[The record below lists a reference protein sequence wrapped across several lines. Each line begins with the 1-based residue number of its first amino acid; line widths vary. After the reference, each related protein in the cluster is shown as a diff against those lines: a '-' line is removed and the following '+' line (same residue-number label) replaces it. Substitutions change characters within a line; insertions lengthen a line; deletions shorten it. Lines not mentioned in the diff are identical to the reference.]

1 VSKTKLGSYKI
12 PSLLANAIR
21 WRGFEMTVVSK
32 TILGFAL
39 VTILMTFIATSAI
52 RGQYSMMDKVN
63 YTSDEIIP
71 LIQDSY
77 QLIIN
82 VQKINTAISEHAATK
97 DEELLE
103 SYKGLYNES
112 YEKYQFFYGRL
123 KNNIT
128 NNEELSTILLAANQ
142 YVEEAAVVA
151 DTQLVD
157 HQNYLAAQNQV
168 LSEQQ
173 VFNSRFITYDNDK
186 KSVEQKANS
195 SDNFSLKSDAKRL
208 IKSLDLVRNAVLGS
222 DQNASEKQLNYI
234 QKQLNNELKKIDRT
248 LAKLKTSSPAIYSQ
262 LKPYIDS
269 ISYSV
274 KDPQGIFEVT
284 KKLSALAGLTNSNLD
299 VIRTSIDEGAVE
311 LNKLVDA
318 VSVNSDKNTAEITQ
332 TSEQVL
338 STIVL
343 IFVVSLLV
351 TFFVVYSQIRSIKK
365 PLRFIISS
373 LAEIA
378 NGDLSKPVLLN
389 KKNEF
394 GDISQGI
401 DKLRLQLG
409 EVLFEIRD
417 SAKMITQYSSDANE
431 KALESANLII
441 QQNDQADSVSV
452 SATKM
457 QALSSETS
465 ESIELTLEEVKG
477 VNSAANK
484 TKNGMTENIECISNL
499 NERLVEATDVI
510 NQLQQESGNIGG
522 ILEVISGIAE
532 QTNLLALNAAIEAAR
547 AGEHGRGFSVVAD
560 EVRNLANKTQSS
572 TKEIY
577 TMIDVFKSK
586 SDEAV
591 LIMNENIKEAGMVVE
606 ESKQNGFHIEEI
618 LSAIDN
624 INQRSESISK
634 VARNQNDFSKKVNKD
649 IDIIAN
655 FSETIKNNAEE
666 NNHIF
671 DKLLSMAESQ
681 ESLTK
686 KFSL

>member
-1 VSKTKLGSYKI
+1 
-12 PSLLANAIR
+12 
-21 WRGFEMTVVSK
+21 
-32 TILGFAL
+32 
-39 VTILMTFIATSAI
+39 MTFIASSAI
-52 RGQYSMMDKVN
+52 RGQFSMMDKVN
-63 YTSDEIIP
+63 FTSDELIP

-112 YEKYQFFYGRL
+112 YDKYQFYYERL
-123 KNNIT
+123 QKIVT
-128 NNEELSTILLAANQ
+128 GNEELLTTLLAANQ
-142 YVEEAAVVA
+142 HVEEAATVA
-151 DTQLVD
+151 SKQLTD
-157 HQNYLAAQNQV
+157 HEIYLAAQNQV

-186 KSVEQKANS
+186 KGVEKKANS
-195 SDNFSLKSDAKRL
+195 SESFSVKSDAKRL
-208 IKSLDLVRNAVLGS
+208 INSLDLVRNAILGS

-234 QKQLNNELKKIDRT
+234 SKQLNNELKKVDRT
-248 LAKLKTSSPAIYSQ
+248 LVRLKESSPAIYSQ
-262 LKPYIDS
+262 LKPYTDS
-269 ISYSV
+269 IAFSV
-274 KDPQGIFEVT
+274 KDPQGIFELT
-284 KKLSALAGLTNSNLD
+284 KKLSALAGLTNSNLS

-311 LNKLVDA
+311 LNKLIDA
-318 VSVNSDKNTAEITQ
+318 VSVSSNENTSEITK

-338 STIVL
+338 STIIWVFL
-343 IFVVSLLV
+343 ISLLV
-351 TFFVVYSQIRSIKK
+351 TFFVVYSQIRAIKK

-373 LAEIA
+373 LADIG
-378 NGDLSKPVLLN
+378 NGDLSKPVLIN

-394 GDISQGI
+394 GEISQGI
-401 DKLRLQLG
+401 DKLRVQLG

-417 SAKMITQYSSDANE
+417 SAKKITQYSSAANE
-431 KALESANLII
+431 KSVESASVII

-457 QALSSETS
+457 QELSTETS

-484 TKNGMTENIECISNL
+484 TKNGMTHNIECISNL
-499 NERLVEATDVI
+499 NEKLVVATDVI
-510 NQLQQESGNIGG
+510 NQLQKETGNIGG

-547 AGEHGRGFSVVAD
+547 AGDHGRGFSVVAD

-606 ESKQNGFHIEEI
+606 ESKKNGFHIEEI
-618 LSAIDN
+618 LSSIGN
-624 INQRSESISK
+624 INRRSESISM
-634 VARNQNDFSKKVNKD
+634 VARNQTDFSKKVNKD
-649 IDIIAN
+649 IDMIAEY
-655 FSETIKNNAEE
+655 SAIIKNNSEE
-666 NNHIF
+666 NKHIF
-671 DKLLSMAESQ
+671 DELLHMAESQ